1 MAHTVLCKVGIQRHK
16 PHPNQDPETPEAI
29 PTRLVQIA
37 FPDAEGQEYQSE
49 QDRRH
54 RLERG
59 IREAVGGFSGVLGA
73 SHEEAVAR
81 HAGAEDIVGHSR

>member
-49 QDRRH
+49 QDLGLGLGLGSTPKARSIKVSRTDAT
-54 RLERG
+54 G
-59 IREAVGGFSGVLGA
+59 WSAVY
-73 SHEEAVAR
+73 AR
-81 HAGAEDIVGHSR
+81 Q